1 MKLNYSKIILII
13 LAMISIYIFIQW
25 ISLKMNYKPLFTW
38 WKNYDGKDYDKYFN
52 LSTMLCA
59 RYSSILYTLSNMTN
73 PPLKKFTMSQ
83 YLFIMNR
90 LLPYIKYT
98 DDNSIEHGILTPSNL
113 CGSLLFSTKS
123 QDIRYNTWYQQ
134 TNPTRGSNKYQIM
147 EDLPKKLSY
156 KSGQPQVNPNPKNK
170 NQTFYFYEV
179 DESSVNIL
187 KDSNKKYVTPYPS
200 PEDSEG
206 WKGLI
211 LEWLNGGCGPVGP
224 DGNPALWCY
233 SNDSSDNLIKLII
246 NPTLSDTSNPTK
258 YWLKS
263 TFNDQYDDGEAD
275 NFMSRFG
282 ILPDSP
288 IFVYWFN
295 NNYSDGNMKVDTTS
309 FHRLLGSTSANA
321 GGWVG
326 FLQNEMNWN
335 EGEYQ
340 SLIDSQTGY
349 TPPTPPPVCKPP
361 NTTKGILSG
370 IGTAISL
377 GIMAALPGVGEA
389 VIPILGAAVVGGV
402 ISGFNASGGT
412 C

>member
-1 MKLNYSKIILII
+1 MNLNYSKIIMIFLVMII
-13 LAMISIYIFIQW
+13 IYIIIQW
-25 ISLKMNYKPLFTW
+25 INLKINYKPLFTW
-38 WKNYDGKDYDKYFN
+38 WKNHDGKDYDKYFN

-59 RYSSILYTLSNMTN
+59 RYSSILYTLSNSTD

-90 LLPYIKYT
+90 LLPYIKYIDSNNT
-98 DDNSIEHGILTPSNL
+98 ENGILTPSNL
-113 CGSLLFSTKS
+113 CGSLILSTKS

-134 TNPTRGSNKYQIM
+134 TNPTRGANNYQIM

-156 KSGQPQVNPNPKNK
+156 KSGNSQTNPKNK
-170 NQTFYFYEV
+170 NQTFYFYDV
-179 DESSVNIL
+179 DDSSVNTL
-187 KDSNKKYVTPYPS
+187 EDSGKEYVTPYPL
-200 PEDSEG
+200 PEDTEG
-206 WKGLI
+206 WKGLV

-233 SNDSSDNLIKLII
+233 ALDSSDNIVKLIN
-246 NPTLSDTSNPTK
+246 NPTITDGSNNPAK

-263 TFNDQYDDGEAD
+263 TFSNQYNNGSAD

-321 GGWVG
+321 GGWIG
-326 FLQNEMNWN
+326 FLQNQMDWT

-340 SLIDSQTGY
+340 SLIDSQTSY
-349 TPPTPPPVCKPP
+349 TPPTPPICKPAD
-361 NTTKGILSG
+361 TKKGLLTG
-370 IGTAISL
+370 FGTFISL
-377 GIMAALPGVGEA
+377 GLMATM
-389 VIPILGAAVVGGV
+389 IPAAGPAMAIVLGGAAVGGV
-402 ISGFNASGGT
+402 LSGLNAGAGS